1 MLGGALLLRIALAA
15 TPGYAGDRDDFIAW
29 ATVLERSGPLAIY
42 GPHVSPLV
50 DYTPGY
56 LYVLWAAGAAHA
68 ALGGGAAVWRVLLE
82 IVPIGSDMVLLWLLY
97 RIARRMGNERSA
109 TILLAV
115 AAFAPP
121 LWLDSAIF
129 GQPDALPIA
138 LALVALACALD
149 ERFVASW
156 TSIAVAVVFKP
167 LVIVIGPAIAV
178 LHARSKSLLPS
189 ITASV
194 ACAFALAYVST
205 LPFTTERSP
214 SAVYQ
219 FLLQRY
225 ANGAAKAPHA
235 TEGAFSVYPLV
246 TGFFTSD
253 ATRYGP
259 FSLATWGIALVATA
273 LVASALSL
281 ARSLARDPNAA
292 TRGARVFGAAC
303 LALLSLFLFATR
315 MHERYLLPALV
326 IGSPLALDDAPT
338 AAALGW
344 LAISFTLNCTYT
356 LNHFTGG
363 AHHPITITLARLCCA
378 LNLIA
383 YATLWHRQTHRL
395 KTLRNLSA
403 TKCPAHDGASAPS
416 GGIGGPSRPDLN
428 ESASALSGGNGGP
441 SRPVFYG
448 GKETRTPDPHAA
460 SVMLYQL
467 SYAPAPSR
475 PLSFAAPYPSPF
487 SQR

>member
-1 MLGGALLLRIALAA
+1 MRIALAA
-15 TPGYAGDRDDFIAW
+15 TSGYANDRDDFIAW

-68 ALGGGAAVWRVLLE
+68 AFGGGAVGWRVLLE
-82 IVPIGSDMVLLWLLY
+82 IVPIGGDMLLLGLLY
-97 RIARRMGNERSA
+97 RIARRMGGERSA

-129 GQPDALPIA
+129 GQPDAVPIA
-138 LALVALACALD
+138 LALVGLACALD

-156 TSIAVAVVFKP
+156 TALALAIVVKP
-167 LVIVIGPAIAV
+167 LVSVLGPTFAV
-178 LHARSKSLLPS
+178 LHARSRMFWASSAAS
-189 ITASV
+189 IVSAL
-194 ACAFALAYVST
+194 ALAYVST

-214 SAVYQ
+214 VAVYR

-225 ANGAAKAPHA
+225 ANGAGKAPYA
-235 TEGAFSVYPLV
+235 TEGAFSVYPLI

-259 FSLATWGIALVATA
+259 FSLATWSVVLVAIAIAT
-273 LVASALSL
+273 SALSL
-281 ARSLARDPNAA
+281 ARSLARDPNSA

-326 IGSPLALDDAPT
+326 IGSPLALDDPPT

-344 LAISFTLNCTYT
+344 LAISFTINCTYS

-363 AHHPITITLARLCCA
+363 AHHPITITLGRLCCA

-383 YATLWHRQTHRL
+383 FATLWQRQIHRL
-395 KTLRNLSA
+395 KTA
-403 TKCPAHDGASAPS
+403 T
-416 GGIGGPSRPDLN
+416 
-428 ESASALSGGNGGP
+428 
-441 SRPVFYG
+441 
-448 GKETRTPDPHAA
+448 
-460 SVMLYQL
+460 
-467 SYAPAPSR
+467 
-475 PLSFAAPYPSPF
+475 
-487 SQR
+487 